1 MILQCPIP
9 RILLPT
15 DGSKYAKR
23 AVQFAGRLGASMGKG
38 LSGITLL
45 YVSTGGYLSEHMA
58 NLDFRTRVIK
68 ESDIF
73 KRIKET
79 HFKQDIEPFLDE
91 SEELLRD
98 AGVKAPIERLIRDGQ
113 ASNEI
118 IRSADEGNFPAV
130 IMARRGLSKLKGLFL
145 GSVTSK
151 VIYAATNHTLYI
163 VGDKISKKKTS
174 PVPRILIPV
183 DGSSYSMKGV
193 EHIACLAAH
202 FQKFLDKITLLR
214 VVNTALYVER
224 LKSGTDPEGEA
235 QQILNDAKAVF
246 HSAGFAEN
254 LIQTKVVMGDPAE
267 EILKEAD
274 QGEYHLIVMG
284 RKGRTAFRDL
294 MLGGVSS
301 TVLQRCRNQTV
312 ALVTGP

>member
-23 AVQFAGRLGASMGKG
+23 AAQFAGRLGASMGKG

-45 YVSTGGYLSEHMA
+45 YVSTGGYLSDHMA

-98 AGVKAPIERLIRDGQ
+98 AGVEAPIERLIRDGQ

-118 IRSADEGNFPAV
+118 IRLADEGNFPAV

-163 VGDKISKKKTS
+163 VGEKISKKKTS

-214 VVNTALYVER
+214 VVNMALYVER

-235 QQILNDAKAVF
+235 QQILDDAKAVF

-254 LIQTKVVMGDPAE
+254 LIETKVVIGDPAE

-284 RKGRTAFRDL
+284 RKGRTAFKDL

>member
-1 MILQCPIP
+1 
-9 RILLPT
+9 
-15 DGSKYAKR
+15 
-23 AVQFAGRLGASMGKG
+23 
-38 LSGITLL
+38 
-45 YVSTGGYLSEHMA
+45 
-58 NLDFRTRVIK
+58 
-68 ESDIF
+68 
-73 KRIKET
+73 
-79 HFKQDIEPFLDE
+79 
-91 SEELLRD
+91 
-98 AGVKAPIERLIRDGQ
+98 
-113 ASNEI
+113 
-118 IRSADEGNFPAV
+118 
-130 IMARRGLSKLKGLFL
+130 
-145 GSVTSK
+145 
-151 VIYAATNHTLYI
+151 
-163 VGDKISKKKTS
+163 
-174 PVPRILIPV
+174 
-183 DGSSYSMKGV
+183 MKGV

>member
-23 AVQFAGRLGASMGKG
+23 AAKFAGRLGASMGKG

-45 YVSTGGYLSEHMA
+45 YVSTGGYLSDHMA

-91 SEELLRD
+91 GEELLRD
-98 AGVKAPIERLIRDGQ
+98 AGVEAPIERLIRDGQ

-118 IRSADEGNFPAV
+118 IRLADEGNFPAV

-214 VVNTALYVER
+214 VVNMALYVER

-235 QQILNDAKAVF
+235 QQILDDAKAVF
-246 HSAGFAEN
+246 HSADFAEN
-254 LIQTKVVMGDPAE
+254 LIETKVVIGDPAE
-267 EILKEAD
+267 EILKEAG

-284 RKGRTAFRDL
+284 RKGRTAFKDL